1 MFDYAS
7 LSDAIADVLRA
18 RLAGRVAAP
27 ERLAVPVPGGML
39 LCMPA
44 ADDTIAIV
52 KNITV
57 HPHNKDLP
65 VIQGEVLVLDAATG
79 RKLAVLD
86 ARELTARRTAAVSLL
101 AARLLAADKQGPLLV
116 VGAGVQAVGHA
127 QAFCQGLGLR
137 EVLVASRT
145 RARAMAMA
153 VELGGQGIAARVA
166 DDLAEAARAASM
178 IVTATTSREP
188 VFPDVVRDDVFVAAV
203 GSFTPE
209 AAEVPASLVSRATLF
224 VDDLPSARVE
234 AGDYLRAGVNWE
246 RVMPLERFLDTPPRL
261 SGPVIFKTVGHA
273 IFDLAG
279 AKHAMR
285 GRRGE
290 EESARGETL

>member
-1 MFDYAS
+1 MFDYFS

-27 ERLAVPVPGGML
+27 ERLAVPVPGGVL
-39 LCMPA
+39 LSMPA

-57 HPHNKDLP
+57 HPQNKDLP

-101 AARLLAADKQGPLLV
+101 AARLLAADKRGPLLV
-116 VGAGVQAVGHA
+116 IGAGVQARAHA
-127 QAFCQGLGLR
+127 AAFCQGLGVR

-145 RARAMAMA
+145 RARAVAL
-153 VELGGQGIAARVA
+153 VLELGGQGIAARVA
-166 DDLAEAARAASM
+166 DDMAAAAREASL

-188 VFPDVVRDDVFVAAV
+188 VFPDGVRDDVFVAAV

-209 AAEVPASLVSRATLF
+209 AAEVPISLVSRATLF

-234 AGDYLRAGVNWE
+234 AGDFLRAGVNWE
-246 RVMPLERFLDTPPRL
+246 RVMPLERLLDASPRL

-279 AKHAMR
+279 ARHAM
-285 GRRGE
+285 GERRE
-290 EESARGETL
+290 EDARGETL